1 MATIYCSKSGNDSN
15 NGSTYILSKLT
26 IQAGITAAGAG
37 GTVIVGSGLYNEKL
51 TIGNG
56 LTIYCDGV
64 VVLDGTGL
72 ASAAAINCGT
82 STAAPISILPY
93 TSGGYFIAQN
103 HIATT
108 LVTLTVSNAA
118 NISITNAFLLSN
130 TNTNFISGAI
140 SVIPLVFTNVIF
152 SGFANITSPTFYGF
166 SSDSIGFYNCT
177 FYNGTNGVMATG
189 ANVTVLISQCIFSNY
204 TTIFNL
210 PANSNI
216 TYLNDNL
223 YYNITNWIIGAST
236 YTTLAQVQAVNPLY
250 DSRSIVADPHFVDA
264 ANNIFYLTQQTPL
277 YPNAK
282 PGVYPYSYTR
292 GQANNPDSTW
302 NITATA
308 LGTGWW
314 NPDGNIIQDG
324 VTGYFEMGTSNFV
337 FVVSGIT
344 TSPTAGA
351 VYINNSQ
358 TYTVVS
364 TNLFGSAGSIFGT
377 VCCTGTN
384 NCSNGGTL
392 TKTGG
397 TGDATIAF
405 SVGFIGGQ
413 IWSPV
418 INSGILG
425 NKTTE
430 LDLNGDQYW
439 PTNMMSATITT
450 LPNYQ
455 TAEVRASDTIFNQ
468 NNSTLAW
475 TTVKINIPFTAIS
488 GQYVQVRISMMSSD
502 IGA

>member
-1 MATIYCSKSGNDSN
+1 MATIYCSKNGSDAN
-15 NGSTYILSKLT
+15 NGSTYLLSKLT

-64 VVLDGTGL
+64 VVLDGRGL
-72 ASAAAINCGT
+72 TSAAAINCGT

-108 LVTLTVSNAA
+108 LITLTVGNAA

-130 TNTNFISGAI
+130 ANTNFISGAI
-140 SVIPLVFTNVIF
+140 SGIPLVFTNVIF

-166 SSDSIGFYNCT
+166 ASDSIGFYNCT

-264 ANNIFYLTQQTPL
+264 ANNIFYLTQASPL
-277 YPNAK
+277 APNINVGA
-282 PGVYPYSYTR
+282 YPYSYTR

-302 NITATA
+302 SITATP
-308 LGTGWW
+308 LNTGWY
-314 NPDGNIIQDG
+314 NPDGNVVQNG
-324 VTGYFEMGTSNFV
+324 TTGYFELIGGTSGV
-337 FVVSGIT
+337 
-344 TSPTAGA
+344 
-351 VYINNSQ
+351 
-358 TYTVVS
+358 
-364 TNLFGSAGSIFGT
+364 
-377 VCCTGTN
+377 
-384 NCSNGGTL
+384 
-392 TKTGG
+392 
-397 TGDATIAF
+397 
-405 SVGFIGGQ
+405 
-413 IWSPV
+413 IWSPIIDSGV
-418 INSGILG
+418 IS
-425 NKTTE
+425 NKTTR
-430 LDLNGDQYW
+430 LDIVADQYW
-439 PTNMMSATITT
+439 PTNMIDTTISDVR
-450 LPNYQ
+450 PNYQ
-455 TAEVRASDTIFNQ
+455 TVEIRASDSSFSQ
-468 NNSTLAW
+468 NDGSLAW
-475 TTVKINIPFTAIS
+475 NEVKVNMAFTAIV
-488 GQYVQVRISMMSSD
+488 GRYVQIRLTFRSADVA
-502 IGA
+502 G